1 MIGPVRLV
9 GVSGC
14 KRSVRTTI
22 TALWRCFGP
31 ALKYGSP
38 RVHQV
43 AMNRAAGSD
52 AVRWNIRLILNTVD
66 LQKVYA
72 KRAKLGLRYKV
83 LKMAEKRG
91 SMGVEVCMAHVDN
104 TACASNNSKINN
116 EIR

>member
-1 MIGPVRLV
+1 MGAPVTVLCGCIGPAFKDRSCRVYQ
-9 GVSGC
+9 VSVNGATG
-14 KRSVRTTI
+14 SDT
-22 TALWRCFGP
+22 LWR
-31 ALKYGSP
+31 
-38 RVHQV
+38 
-43 AMNRAAGSD
+43 
-52 AVRWNIRLILNTVD
+52 NIGLIFNPMG